1 MKAGQNLT
9 PIRIASPYAYHFRK
23 QWCHVFFS
31 SCRILQAHEFTNS
44 RYSSDQW
51 EANLWL
57 GSRCGPF
64 SFPNSSRTRRRYR
77 WRVLHAQWRVLHS
90 TALK

>member
-31 SCRILQAHEFTNS
+31 CCRILQAHEF
-44 RYSSDQW
+44 
-51 EANLWL
+51 
-57 GSRCGPF
+57 
-64 SFPNSSRTRRRYR
+64 
-77 WRVLHAQWRVLHS
+77 
-90 TALK
+90 AL